1 MKTKQ
6 DNDVI
11 DCISVFSPKTKL
23 GCHYQSDWLSS
34 MMKTRQDN
42 DVTDHTGAIYVE
54 NNIELS
60 WPIES
65 GVVYDKNQIR

>member
-1 MKTKQ
+1 
-6 DNDVI
+6 
-11 DCISVFSPKTKL
+11 
-23 GCHYQSDWLSS
+23 